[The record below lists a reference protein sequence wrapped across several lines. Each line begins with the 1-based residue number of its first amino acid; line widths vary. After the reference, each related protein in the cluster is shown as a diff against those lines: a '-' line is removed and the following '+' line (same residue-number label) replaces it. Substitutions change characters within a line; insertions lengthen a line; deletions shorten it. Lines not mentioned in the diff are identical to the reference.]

1 METIPVIW
9 MWKILIQR
17 VASKPR
23 VVNYWKWVGWEGPEG
38 TGSYSKEWLLP
49 LEEKEKKQGELNKK
63 VDPPRWSTELR
74 KGRMPKER
82 RQAAAAQK
90 CSPLTRPK
98 QRSFLEGSGPEDIWG
113 SGPWTPS
120 RNSPGNTGSRNSGKT
135 ELPNIAKKPI
145 TALQLTKGTERFTRV
160 SSRWVGGWVCN
171 CEETLPSDTL
181 YTGEF
186 QQ

>member
-1 METIPVIW
+1 MGGMRGPWRDRKLQQGVTITSGRKREKTGGTKQEGRPPKVIHW
-9 MWKILIQR
+9 
-17 VASKPR
+17 AT
-23 VVNYWKWVGWEGPEG
+23 EGKNAKG
-38 TGSYSKEWLLP
+38 TEA
-49 LEEKEKKQGELNKK
+49 
-63 VDPPRWSTELR
+63 
-74 KGRMPKER
+74 
-82 RQAAAAQK
+82 AAAAQK

-145 TALQLTKGTERFTRV
+145 TALQLTKGTELFTRV